1 MLSDCRS
8 ASPAGIAMAALTA
21 AGEPAT
27 EGGEQ
32 QATVDATKMKAN
44 GRQQESDV
52 AEIIAASGQSDC
64 DLVPSSQCDSSLA
77 REPPQAALA
86 PLPSDETQQAANSS
100 SLRPGQV
107 SVPKAPAAPPP
118 PPPPKRGASGH
129 SKAAPKPPS
138 PTRTAG
144 VTPPR
149 PLETVHECRSD
160 ADPSEAKPAAQLRSS
175 SGGNSHT
182 ESISHDPLI
191 SASSSGKLNPISKA
205 DTSP

>member
-8 ASPAGIAMAALTA
+8 ASPAGIAMAGLTA

-118 PPPPKRGASGH
+118 PPPP
-129 SKAAPKPPS
+129 
-138 PTRTAG
+138 
-144 VTPPR
+144 
-149 PLETVHECRSD
+149 
-160 ADPSEAKPAAQLRSS
+160 
-175 SGGNSHT
+175 
-182 ESISHDPLI
+182 
-191 SASSSGKLNPISKA
+191 
-205 DTSP
+205 